1 MKSRAAAFLE
11 RFHRADREDALL
23 HVLVD
28 DHEGLGAAMTE
39 APEALIA
46 AADAAVARGGPPA
59 DLLPDSFA
67 SAVCDRTG
75 RVITAEPRFLDWLGG
90 PDPLA
95 AVVARVGINR
105 PSVSAITDDRTGRPV
120 AVAAATQAMAR
131 NWPLAAQ
138 VREALDRGDGE
149 FAVVAFRPD
158 LAAWDQAARAYGLSP
173 QESRLAAALSRRG
186 DLQAAAQDTDVAYE
200 TARKLVASAMR
211 KTGAAR
217 QTDLVRRILSAA
229 AGGVRPPEGSTRLF
243 AELFGLTLRQAEL
256 AQALAR
262 GATRDSAARAL
273 GISSHGAK
281 ADLRIVF
288 QACGVS
294 NAVDLARIAAE
305 IDALAGLATACS
317 VEVEPRGADAEPL
330 RLLARRRAPGR
341 IAVTDHGALSHFG
354 RGRPLLM
361 FHPAVGGRH
370 QSRPLIADLQA
381 AGWRPIAFDRPGFGL
396 TDMISSADG
405 PFVEAARDAE
415 DILDALGIGQ
425 VTLYARTASTAIA
438 TTAAFLGDRVCGG
451 VLVGPEP
458 PAALDKRLDGMMG
471 RGKALFFGNARLA
484 QAFARI
490 LSRRTS
496 SAMIAR
502 MLRQSVLSS
511 PIDQAALDEPGNLAD
526 MVRASRQ
533 SSLGM
538 LGFLAEVQAHGAG
551 AVPPTLADARHWT
564 IITGAH
570 DPLYSFAEAE
580 AFWRQAFPAANFE
593 VVADGGRFLH
603 FTHRGKI
610 LAALDRIPGGAASR

>member
-1 MKSRAAAFLE
+1 MKSRAVAFLE
-11 RFHRADREDALL
+11 RFRRADREDALL
-23 HVLVD
+23 HLLID
-28 DHEGLGAAMTE
+28 DHDGLGAAMAE
-39 APEALIA
+39 VPDALIA
-46 AADAAVARGGPPA
+46 AADAAIARGGPPA

-67 SAVCDRTG
+67 SAVCDRAG
-75 RVITAEPRFLDWLGG
+75 RIIIAEPRFLDWLGG

-105 PSVSAITDDRTGRPV
+105 PSVSAIADDRTGRPV

-138 VREALDRGDGE
+138 VRDALDRGDGE

-158 LAAWDQAARAYGLSP
+158 LSAWEQAAHAYGLSP

-186 DLQAAAQDTDVAYE
+186 DLQAAAEDTDVAYE

-229 AGGVRPPEGSTRLF
+229 AGGVRAPEGSTRLF
-243 AELFGLTLRQAEL
+243 AELFGLSLRQAEL
-256 AQALAR
+256 AQSLAR
-262 GATRDSAARAL
+262 GATRDSAALAL

-288 QACGVS
+288 QACGVA

-317 VEVEPRGADAEPL
+317 VEVEPRGTQAEPL
-330 RLLARRRAPGR
+330 RLLPRQRAPGR
-341 IAVTDHGALSHFG
+341 IAVTDHGPA

-370 QSRPLIADLQA
+370 QSRSLVADLQA

-396 TDMISSADG
+396 TDMISGPDG
-405 PFVEAARDAE
+405 PFAEAARDVA
-415 DILDALGIGQ
+415 DILDALGIAR
-425 VTLYARTASTAIA
+425 TALYARTASTAVA
-438 TTAAFLGDRVCGG
+438 TTAALLGDRISGG

-458 PAALDKRLDGMMG
+458 PAALDKRRDGMMG

-490 LSRRTS
+490 LSSRTS

-502 MLRQSVLSS
+502 MQRQSVVGS
-511 PIDQAALDEPGNLAD
+511 PIDEAAIDDPDNLAD

-533 SSLGM
+533 CALGM
-538 LGFLAEVQAHGAG
+538 MGFLAEMQAHGAG
-551 AVPPTLADARHWT
+551 ALPPTLSDAGHWT
-564 IITGAH
+564 IISGAS

-580 AFWRQAFPAANFE
+580 TFWRLAFPGATFE
-593 VVADGGRFLH
+593 IVAGGGRFLH
-603 FTHRGKI
+603 FTHRPAI
-610 LAALDRIPGGAASR
+610 IAALDRIPDGSAAR